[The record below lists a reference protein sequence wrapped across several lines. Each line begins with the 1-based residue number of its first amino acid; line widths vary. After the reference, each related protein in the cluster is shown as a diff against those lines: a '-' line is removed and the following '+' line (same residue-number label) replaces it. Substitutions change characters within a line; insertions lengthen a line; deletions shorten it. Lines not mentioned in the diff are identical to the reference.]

1 MSKEL
6 EVGEA
11 VVVSRGTA
19 RVWLDDDGFMT
30 HLESGT
36 PGVVTERRGSLTVV
50 DFHDTDLA
58 GRPTKIKTAE
68 LSRV

>member
-1 MSKEL
+1 MQKEL

-11 VVVSRGTA
+11 VVVTRARA
-19 RVWLDDDGFMT
+19 RVWLDDDGDMD

-36 PGVVTERRGSLTVV
+36 TGVVTERRGSLTVV
-50 DFHDTDLA
+50 DFADTKWA
-58 GRPTKIKTAE
+58 GRPVKVKTAE